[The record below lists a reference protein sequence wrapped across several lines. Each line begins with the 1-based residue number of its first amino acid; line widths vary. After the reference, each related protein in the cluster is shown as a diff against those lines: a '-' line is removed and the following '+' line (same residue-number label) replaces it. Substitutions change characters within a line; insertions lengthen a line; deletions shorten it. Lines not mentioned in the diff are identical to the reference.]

1 MHITHADLRA
11 YVDQELPDGDWTAA
25 DQHLAGCPDC
35 RARLQAVTEQIARVS
50 ARLAPLA
57 PQSAEAPRPA
67 GIVLAQIKQKQRKD
81 MSTMI
86 KSKFAKR
93 PVWAGLAAVLVL
105 AAAFSLAPVR
115 AWAGEFLGLFRVQQV
130 QVLPIDTTQLGA
142 LSNNQTLAKQLSQLF
157 SDSVNV
163 TRQPG
168 QPTAAT
174 SAAQASQLAKF
185 NVRLLANGQG
195 TPSITVQSGTA
206 FDVVI
211 NRARAQAVID
221 EAGRSDLKLPASID
235 GAKISVDIPAEA
247 AVAYGCPA
255 GTGGLGAGSAAQTGA
270 STVQSLK
277 RDATGFHVGAAG
289 DTTNCVVLIQVP
301 SPTVNTPPDF
311 NIAPLAEIGLQL
323 TGMSADQAKQ
333 MSQSVDW
340 TSTLVIPFPRN
351 AGNYQQ
357 VTVDGVNGTL
367 IDRAADGTMVQRYTL
382 IWVKNG
388 IIYALTGTGTSDQAL
403 SLGKSIQ

>member
-11 YVDQELPDGDWTAA
+11 YADLELPDGERAAA
-25 DQHLAGCPDC
+25 DRHLAGCPDC
-35 RARLQAVTEQIARVS
+35 RTRLQAVAEQTARVS

-67 GIVLAQIKQKQRKD
+67 GIVLAQIKQKKRKELFP
-81 MSTMI
+81 MLKSMI
-86 KSKFAKR
+86 TKR

-105 AAAFSLAPVR
+105 AGAFSLAPVR

-130 QVLPIDTTQLGA
+130 QVLPIDTSQLGA
-142 LSNNQTLAKQLSQLF
+142 LSNNSTLAKQLSQLF

-168 QPTAAT
+168 QPVVAT
-174 SAAQASQLAKF
+174 SAAQASQLANF
-185 NVRLLANGQG
+185 NVRLMGSGQG
-195 TPSITVQSGTA
+195 DPRITVQSGTA

-221 EAGRSDLKLPASID
+221 EAGRSDLQLPASID

-247 AVAYGCPA
+247 SVAYGCPA
-255 GTGGLGAGSAAQTGA
+255 GIGDAAVGPARLSADGQPSGCA
-270 STVQSLK
+270 
-277 RDATGFHVGAAG
+277 
-289 DTTNCVVLIQVP
+289 VLIQVP

-311 NIAPLAEIGLQL
+311 NITPLAEIGLQL
-323 TGMSADQAKQ
+323 TGMPAAEAKQ
-333 MSQSVDW
+333 ISQSVDW

-351 AGNYQQ
+351 AGNYQP
-357 VTVDGVNGTL
+357 VSVDGVSGTL
-367 IDRAADGTMVQRYTL
+367 IDRAADGTTVQHYTL

-388 IIYALTGTGTSDQAL
+388 IIYALNGTGTSDQAL
-403 SLGKSIQ
+403 NLANSIQ